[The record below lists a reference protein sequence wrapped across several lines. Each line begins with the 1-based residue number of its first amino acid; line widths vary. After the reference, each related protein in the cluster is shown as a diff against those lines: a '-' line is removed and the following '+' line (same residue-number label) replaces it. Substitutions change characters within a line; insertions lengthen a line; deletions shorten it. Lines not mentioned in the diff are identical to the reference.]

1 MQCCSISSS
10 CAESCS
16 FLRFVVQYCA
26 LFCVSPGSKSCSF
39 LRFVVH
45 QTVLFSAFL
54 RAPKAV
60 LFSAFRRLSI
70 SSFAHNCALF
80 CGVSPCT
87 FASSPK
93 KIYKELLYVIK
104 EQKVALLL
112 QASVIFCK
120 ILRAP
125 NGALNHATVIQAM
138 GHGPQ
143 LYAQTL
149 LHRHFT
155 PRHFYMQLLLHRC
168 LYTQPL
174 LHTDTFT
181 HSRFYTPTLLHKDAF
196 TQTLLHRRFCTQTLS
211 HAQLSYYA
219 WEPALKLHRPQ
230 HNNTFSSQCPIM
242 LGNPLRDLGFR
253 SIKNIFIKFL
263 LPKCC
268 IMLGSPEIGNS
279 KSQCFLSFLTIEP
292 HFGSRRATQNPN
304 FSSQF
309 LTSET
314 VAF

>member
-143 LYAQTL
+143 TLRTDAFTQTLYTQTL
-149 LHRHFT
+149 LHAAAFTQMPLHTAAFTHRHF
-155 PRHFYMQLLLHRC
+155 
-168 LYTQPL
+168 YTQPL

-181 HSRFYTPTLLHKDAF
+181 QGRFYTDAF
-196 TQTLLHRRFCTQTLS
+196 TQTLLHTNAFTRTTVVLCLGTCFKTS
-211 HAQLSYYA
+211 
-219 WEPALKLHRPQ
+219 PA
-230 HNNTFSSQCPIM
+230 
-242 LGNPLRDLGFR
+242 
-253 SIKNIFIKFL
+253 
-263 LPKCC
+263 
-268 IMLGSPEIGNS
+268 
-279 KSQCFLSFLTIEP
+279 
-292 HFGSRRATQNPN
+292 AT
-304 FSSQF
+304 
-309 LTSET
+309 
-314 VAF
+314 